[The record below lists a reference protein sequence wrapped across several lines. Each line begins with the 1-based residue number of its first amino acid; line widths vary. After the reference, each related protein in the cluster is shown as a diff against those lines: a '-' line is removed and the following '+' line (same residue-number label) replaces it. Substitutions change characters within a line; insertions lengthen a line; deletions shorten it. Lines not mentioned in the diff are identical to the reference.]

1 MIAIDLPAHGDS
13 NIRLDKRYTMPE
25 QARIVAATLDKLQLK
40 QPVHVVGHS
49 MGGAIAANLAAA
61 TPQHVKTLV
70 LMNAAGVESPQPSSM
85 ARELAKGNNPLIVR
99 NRDEYEAM
107 LAFTMSDPPYIP
119 GALINELT
127 REAVARQPTGLSR
140 WPSSMRSRA
149 VRGARN
155 SPPWWLRGAESG
167 TR

>member
-1 MIAIDLPAHGDS
+1 
-13 NIRLDKRYTMPE
+13 MPE

-99 NRDEYEAM
+99 G
-107 LAFTMSDPPYIP
+107 P
-119 GALINELT
+119 GAGPDVTAAGVFADLL
-127 REAVARQPTGLSR
+127 RVASGL
-140 WPSSMRSRA
+140 
-149 VRGARN
+149 GAA
-155 SPPWWLRGAESG
+155 L
-167 TR
+167 